1 MHGLAVYVK
10 GGHPFAWDVSLENSA
25 NFYVCFQLALLKSVS
40 YFFFHYQSPSLSLST
55 VFDATSCYIDEV
67 LSINPTANLF
77 VIGGFNVN
85 HKDWLTNSGGTE
97 RPGELCYNSS
107 ISNDLIQMVNSPTQ
121 ICDFD
126 CQSCSF
132 GLMSKFLLTFSQTQ
146 NEMPYRMISFD
157 L

>member
-10 GGHPFAWDVSLENSA
+10 GGHPFARDVSLENS
-25 NFYVCFQLALLKSVS
+25 
-40 YFFFHYQSPSLSLST
+40 LSLCT

-85 HKDWLTNSGGTE
+85 HKDWLTNSDGTE

-126 CQSCSF
+126 CHSPA
-132 GLMSKFLLTFSQTQ
+132 LL
-146 NEMPYRMISFD
+146 D
-157 L
+157 